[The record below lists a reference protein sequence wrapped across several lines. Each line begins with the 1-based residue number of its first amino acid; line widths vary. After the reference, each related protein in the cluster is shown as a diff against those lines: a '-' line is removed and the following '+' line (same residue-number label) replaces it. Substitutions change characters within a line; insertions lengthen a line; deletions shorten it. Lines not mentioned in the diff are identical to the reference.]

1 MDHLFEGLQRMT
13 DLSQAE
19 IEERIRGYFQK
30 CLIKGQELAVDLPS
44 DPMVDVDFEIGGL
57 REDIARLKKQ
67 AKQGNFSKDIT
78 DDAVS
83 LLHPEKTAPKV
94 LDRDALRQAEIMV
107 LRAQIEH
114 RRILIAKLNGDFA
127 ATAPVDPLFLGMK
140 YDGLP
145 LLPGA
150 VAQPEQDAWT
160 FEKLF
165 ERYVTFK
172 TPSWAP
178 KTRQSVERALRH
190 AMQVIGP
197 DKPVKLIANTDVARF
212 RDVLGKLPPNF
223 SKMKQFNG
231 LSLSEIASK
240 NDTGATLS
248 PKSQKKDLEF
258 LHAFLSWATE
268 EGYVDKQPGAK
279 IKVAAKKKGPKG
291 KDRFPYS
298 VKQLTAIFSSPI
310 YTGCKSESR
319 RSAPGHEIIRDGKY
333 WIPLIAVYSGLR
345 LGEIVQLL
353 HEDIRTEDGVTFFDV
368 TKDAED
374 EEDDKQVK
382 TESSYRQVP
391 IHKRLIELGFLDHV
405 SKAESGARVFEDIK
419 QGQDGYYSHNFSK
432 FWGRYARQIGVYQTK
447 TAFHSFRHNFK
458 DALTNAGVSEVISKA
473 LMGHSEGSVHSG
485 YGIGPNLAVLKA
497 AIDQITV
504 PGAL

>member
-1 MDHLFEGLQRMT
+1 MT

-44 DPMVDVDFEIGGL
+44 DPMVDVDFEIEGL

-67 AKQGNFSKDIT
+67 FKQGNFSRYIT

-83 LLHPEKTAPKV
+83 LLHPEETAPKV
-94 LDRDALRQAEIMV
+94 HDRDALRLAEIMV

-127 ATAPVDPLFLGMK
+127 ATAPEDPLFLGMK

-150 VAQPEQDAWT
+150 VAEPKQDAWT

-165 ERYVTFK
+165 ERYDTFK

-197 DKPVKLIANTDVARF
+197 EKPVKLIANTDVARF

-223 SKMKQFNG
+223 SKMKHFNG

-240 NDTGATLS
+240 NDTGLALS
-248 PKSQKKDLEF
+248 PKSQKKDLDF

-268 EGYVDKQPGAK
+268 EGYVEKQPGAN
-279 IKVAAKKKGPKG
+279 IKVVAKKKKGPKG
-291 KDRFPYS
+291 KDRFPYN

-319 RSAPGHEIIRDGKY
+319 RSTPGQEVIRDGKY
-333 WIPLIAVYSGLR
+333 WIPLIAIYSGLR

-382 TESSYRQVP
+382 TESSYRKVP
-391 IHKRLIELGFLDHV
+391 IHKRLMELGFLDHV
-405 SKAESGARVFEDIK
+405 SKAQTGARVFEDVK

-432 FWGRYARQIGVYQTK
+432 FWGRYARQIEFYQAK

-497 AIDQITV
+497 AIDQITF